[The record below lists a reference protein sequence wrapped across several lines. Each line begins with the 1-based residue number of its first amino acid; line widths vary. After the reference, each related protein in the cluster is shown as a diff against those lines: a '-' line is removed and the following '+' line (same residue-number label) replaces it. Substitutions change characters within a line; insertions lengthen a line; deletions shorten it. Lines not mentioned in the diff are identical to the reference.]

1 MKEDDKPPQEIKF
14 KANNDL
20 NLTEF
25 YNAINN
31 AISTN
36 NLQSLYGISKIFTR
50 YCFEKLED

>member
-36 NLQSLYGISKIFTR
+36 NLQSLYGLSKIFTR